1 MEEHQFNKKK
11 TKNFFKTETLGW
23 CLALISC
30 CILMTNYQTL
40 SRTSNVHSPSS
51 TTTALASHQQF
62 LASKSSLK
70 MKASLETKQPVERRT
85 ISNNKTP
92 PPLESITT
100 VREESPAE
108 FSDPKNSN
116 SLESVLLSPQSNSF
130 LDPNTGKSVLRTFYN
145 ANKKGRT
152 FSALENGNCWC
163 IPSPDGFCSCT
174 PSVAIDVI
182 LASGPS
188 HVWLI
193 KRKKENKLACMGGF
207 VEVGETTEEAVA
219 RELMEETS
227 LTLSFPPR
235 LFGVYSDPIRDLPR
249 HRHSVSIVYI
259 VYVTGDQIPVAGDD
273 ASEIIRVHV
282 ADLEKEEYFIDHKT
296 ILMDYKK
303 SIAGNAGSG
312 VPKDFGSAL
321 NYNVPVKRTVC
332 HDPNAGYLPDFIR

>member
-1 MEEHQFNKKK
+1 MGEHQFNIK
-11 TKNFFKTETLGW
+11 TLKHFFNTETLGW

-30 CILMTNYQTL
+30 CILIINYQTL
-40 SRTSNVHSPSS
+40 TRTSNVHSPPS
-51 TTTALASHQQF
+51 TITAWSSHQQF
-62 LASKSSLK
+62 LASKSSL
-70 MKASLETKQPVERRT
+70 ETKQPIERRS
-85 ISNNKTP
+85 ISRNNTS
-92 PPLESITT
+92 PPLESIITT
-100 VREESPAE
+100 VREETP
-108 FSDPKNSN
+108 DPKNSN
-116 SLESVLLSPQSNSF
+116 SLESVLSSPQSNSF

-152 FSALENGNCWC
+152 FNALENGNCWC

-235 LFGVYSDPIRDLPR
+235 LFGIYSDPIRDLRR

-273 ASEIIRVHV
+273 ASEVIRVHV

-312 VPKDFGSAL
+312 VPKDFGSAI
-321 NYNVPVKRTVC
+321 NYNIPVKRTVC
-332 HDPNAGYLPDFIR
+332 HDPNGGYLPDFIR